1 MKQGSELSSPRRSQE
16 TLRGGV
22 WQAVSSRRLRAHST
36 LQICMRLKGGLEHQ
50 SLFEA
55 PLDAAQRDRWSET
68 MRTAWL
74 WTTVPRMHRAS
85 ENKSGTH
92 QCHDGNNKPWWCAS
106 MKLEQRFPSNILPLR
121 QLRYFCISAD
131 FSAISVNSRDG
142 RPWQP
147 GRRLWIK
154 YDGLN

>member
-1 MKQGSELSSPRRSQE
+1 MKQGSELSSLCRSQE

-22 WQAVSSRRLRAHST
+22 WQAVSSRRLQAHST
-36 LQICMRLKGGLEHQ
+36 LQICMRLKGGPIHQ

-68 MRTAWL
+68 MQTASL
-74 WTTVPRMHRAS
+74 WTTVPTMHRAS

-106 MKLEQRFPSNILPLR
+106 TKLEQRFPSNILPLR
-121 QLRYFCISAD
+121 QPRYFYIAAD
-131 FSAISVNSRDG
+131 FSTISVNSGDG
-142 RPWQP
+142 RLWQS